1 MESTLSVVFHENT
14 ALCAVFE
21 PNEKGW
27 QLADIAVFSGY
38 IDVITSDFAETSVGH
53 QLEKYIR
60 SIAPKIKD
68 VRVVLPA
75 SAVVSQ
81 YMPYVPASSHDS
93 ILGLLEL
100 EIMQNAP
107 ETTVGSYHAAFFPM
121 RSSSGNGS
129 LMLAVLNR
137 KVAEKNIKEMFAR
150 MGLLECLFVVR
161 HLAAHSAFLYSYP
174 ERASETTILVNL
186 DHSLCDISML
196 HKKSTAMF
204 KTIPY
209 GNERSACDI
218 VVEECERNLL
228 RKVEVPPALIVFG
241 DALTPGHLAELEQRL
256 GTLVHSVQRL
266 NSFRMCTTV
275 LDEKHRS
282 FASRMAHR
290 FAANVG
296 SIMQRRPEPVK

>member
-1 MESTLSVVFHENT
+1 MEATLSVVFHENT

-21 PNEKGW
+21 PQEKGW
-27 QLADIAVFSGY
+27 QLTDIAAFSGY
-38 IDVITSDFAETSVGH
+38 IDVLSSDFAETSVGF

-60 SIAPKIKD
+60 SVAPKIKD
-68 VRVVLPA
+68 ARVVLPA

-81 YMPYVPASSHDS
+81 FMPYVPASSHDN

-107 ETTVGSYHAAFFPM
+107 ETTVGSYHASFFPM
-121 RSSSGNGS
+121 RSVSGSGA

-137 KVAEKNIKEMFAR
+137 KVAEKNIREMLAR
-150 MGLLECLFVVR
+150 VGVLECVFVVR

-174 ERASETTILVNL
+174 DSAPETTILVNI
-186 DHSLCDISML
+186 DHSLCDVSML
-196 HKKSTAMF
+196 QKKATLMF
-204 KTIPY
+204 KTIPH
-209 GNERSACDI
+209 GKESTVCDVI
-218 VVEECERNLL
+218 VDECERNLL
-228 RKVEVPPALIVFG
+228 RRVETPPAMIVYG

-256 GTLVHSVQRL
+256 GTLVQSVQRL
-266 NSFRMCTTV
+266 NAFRMCTTT
-275 LDEKHRS
+275 LDEQHRS

-296 SIMQRRPEPVK
+296 SIMQRRPEHAK